1 MKLGM
6 PSLIELNTIEDNL
19 ELCKKLG
26 FDFIELNMNFPYNM
40 INNINPHYL
49 YKLGIENNIEFTM
62 HMPDDA
68 DIGSFYDEVRS
79 GYLKLF
85 IDTIKWSS
93 KANVKLL
100 NMHISKGAFMTMPDK
115 KIYINEKYFDKY
127 RKNFLESMQIISK
140 EAAMYNIM
148 ICIENSSNFA
158 LGYVEKLVEESL
170 LLDNIYL
177 TWDVGHDYISNFT
190 DKSVLLRFE
199 DKIKHMHLH
208 DASQN
213 KDHLALNDGK
223 LNIKELLSYANKNNL
238 TTLIEVKSK
247 KALIKSKEQMDVLL
261 IN

>member
-1 MKLGM
+1 
-6 PSLIELNTIEDNL
+6 
-19 ELCKKLG
+19 
-26 FDFIELNMNFPYNM
+26 
-40 INNINPHYL
+40 
-49 YKLGIENNIEFTM
+49 
-62 HMPDDA
+62 
-68 DIGSFYDEVRS
+68 
-79 GYLKLF
+79 
-85 IDTIKWSS
+85 
-93 KANVKLL
+93 
-100 NMHISKGAFMTMPDK
+100 
-115 KIYINEKYFDKY
+115 
-127 RKNFLESMQIISK
+127 MQIISK

-213 KDHLALNDGK
+213 KDHLALNDGE